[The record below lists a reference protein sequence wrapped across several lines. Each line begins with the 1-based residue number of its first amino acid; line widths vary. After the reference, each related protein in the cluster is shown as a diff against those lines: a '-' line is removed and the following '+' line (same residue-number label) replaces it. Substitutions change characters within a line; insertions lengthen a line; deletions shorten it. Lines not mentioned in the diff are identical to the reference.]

1 MLKTVLSGFLGL
13 AALAA
18 LASTPAA
25 AGGGCCDC
33 YSGCGG
39 GYRYG
44 YYGYGEPVRAY
55 YYDRAFYRA
64 YYRRYDPRWQFAAA
78 YYNPPRYSVRLPR
91 TPVLVIERRRHWYN
105 GW

>member
-13 AALAA
+13 AAFAA

-33 YSGCGG
+33 YSGCGD
-39 GYRYG
+39 YRYG

-91 TPVLVIERRRHWYN
+91 TPVLVIERRRHWYH